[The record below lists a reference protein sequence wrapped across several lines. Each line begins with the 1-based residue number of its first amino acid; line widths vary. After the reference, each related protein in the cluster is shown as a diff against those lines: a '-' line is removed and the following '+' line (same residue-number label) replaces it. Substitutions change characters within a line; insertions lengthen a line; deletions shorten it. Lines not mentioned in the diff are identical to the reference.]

1 MRLRQPVPILLTLGF
16 GLAILLPSVACGD
29 KPATS
34 TTTAADPKVYVD
46 TSELKPAANFELMDL
61 SGKLVSLEGLRGQ
74 VVVLNF
80 WATWCGPC
88 RYEIPH
94 FTRLYNA
101 YKDKG
106 VTILGVSLDAEGKSK
121 VDPFVKAKGISYP
134 ILLDQK
140 SAVPRLY
147 GGVRG
152 IPTTFVITQDGK
164 IYRKHVGVPADMAIF
179 EEQIKTLLGPAQAQT
194 P

>member
-1 MRLRQPVPILLTLGF
+1 MRLRQPVPFLLTLGF
-16 GLAILLPSVACGD
+16 GLAILIPTVACGD
-29 KPATS
+29 KATS
-34 TTTAADPKVYVD
+34 TTNATADPKVYVD

-61 SGKLVSLEGLRGQ
+61 AGKVQSLEGYRGQ

-94 FTRLYNA
+94 FTRLYDA

-106 VTILGVSLDAEGKSK
+106 VVILGVSLDAEGKSK

-164 IYRKHVGVPADMAIF
+164 VYRKHVGVPPDMAIF
-179 EEQIKTLLGPAQAQT
+179 EEEIKTLLGPQQT